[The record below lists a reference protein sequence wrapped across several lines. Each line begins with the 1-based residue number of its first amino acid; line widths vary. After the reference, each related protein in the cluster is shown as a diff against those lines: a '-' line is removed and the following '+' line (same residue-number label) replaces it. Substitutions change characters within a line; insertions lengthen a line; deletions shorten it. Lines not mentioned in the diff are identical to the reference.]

1 MAHET
6 LLLILTAIFSLTLTW
21 GVGANDLANVLSPSL
36 GSKAI
41 RAGQAITIAIIF
53 ELAGA
58 LLGGSKVAATV
69 QHGIVNTDLL
79 ILTPNI
85 LIYGMIA
92 SLIASSFWITTAS
105 RLGIP
110 VSLTNSIV
118 GSVLGFGALV
128 LGWHAVHWKMVGFI
142 GLSWIACPCL
152 AGLTAYFLFSIVRKK
167 ILSAESPISNA
178 QHYLPI
184 FLFIVGIILTEI
196 MVLKA
201 LKHFSIFPGI
211 GPHIL
216 IAVVG
221 ASIVV
226 IFGKYFLKRVY
237 NKPYN
242 TYKEQL
248 SLTEKAFAIMLVFT
262 ACAMVYAHGSDDI
275 ATATGPVAAVVS
287 LTKTGTST
295 HNGNM
300 LLAILAF
307 GYLGVIIGFLTYG
320 RRVIA
325 TIGSSLTELTPSRA
339 FCATLAA
346 SSIVLISTNI
356 GIPVSATQTLVGA
369 IVGVGLARGI
379 EAIDLRIVRNI
390 FTSWFIT
397 IPVTA
402 TLTVLFFYICKFF
415 FH

>member
-1 MAHET
+1 MAHDT

-41 RAGQAITIAIIF
+41 RAGQAIAIAIIF

-58 LLGGSKVAATV
+58 LLGGSKVASTV

-79 ILTPNI
+79 IATPNI

-92 SLIASSFWITTAS
+92 SLMASSFWITTSS

-118 GSVLGFGALV
+118 GSVLGFGSLV
-128 LGWHAVHWKMVGFI
+128 VGWHAVHWKMIGFI

-152 AGLTAYFLFSIVRKK
+152 AGITAYFLFNIVRKK
-167 ILSAESPISNA
+167 VLSTENPIHSA
-178 QHYLPI
+178 RRYLPI
-184 FLFIVGIILTEI
+184 FLFVVGLILTEI
-196 MVLKA
+196 MVVKA
-201 LKHFSIFPGI
+201 LKHFSIFPSI
-211 GPHIL
+211 GLHIL
-216 IAVVG
+216 MSIVG
-221 ASIVV
+221 AALVIVL
-226 IFGKYFLKRVY
+226 GRYFLERVY
-237 NKPYN
+237 NRPYD

-248 SLTEKAFAIMLVFT
+248 TITEKAFAIMLVFT

-287 LTKTGTST
+287 LTQTGTNT

-300 LLAILAF
+300 LLAILTF
-307 GYLGVIIGFLTYG
+307 GYIGVIIGFLTYG

-402 TLTVLFFYICKFF
+402 TLTMLFFYVCKFF